1 MPKFSRE
8 VVSEVLAA
16 NDIVEV
22 IGAFIDLKAAGPNRF
37 VGLCPF
43 HQEKTP
49 SFSVTRDRQMFYC
62 FGCQRS
68 GDALSFV
75 REFEGVTFLEALQK
89 LADRGGVRLPAVTE
103 RDDRE
108 AYLRQQVLTLNK
120 FAQRFFQEYLEDPLK
135 GGRGRSHLN
144 ERELQK
150 ATIQK
155 FGLGYAPEDGQAFIR
170 AARQEGYKDAA
181 LKASGLVR
189 ESDRGGIYGFFR
201 NRLMFPIADGTG
213 RTVAFGGRALDAEA
227 QAKYINTPENSL
239 YKKSG
244 ILYGLHHARDAM
256 RREKQALLVEGY
268 FDLLRCHDAGLAH
281 VVAPCG
287 TALTEEQAA
296 LLRRHVPEV
305 VLVFDGDSAG
315 ARAALRGIGVLAGA
329 GLRVRALALPE
340 GQDPDDCIRAEGAE
354 AFRERIAQASG
365 FVDFFVRMN
374 QERMKTAEGRSE
386 VAHELLGVLQ
396 RMEDELRRQEYLEEA
411 AKALGTNKWDL
422 QKEYDRVQRRTQHP
436 AHAAA
441 DEDESRQRPVGINLD
456 DRRFIA
462 VLLEREEL
470 LTKCRDEL
478 QPLPMPEGAL
488 GEVLRALFE
497 HGASANL
504 AQELEH
510 EAGLSLY
517 AAAAAS
523 EDRNIPADR
532 ADGLVKKRIS
542 RIKKDA
548 LQKESARLHN
558 AIREAE
564 RRNDIQEVMALLTE
578 KRQIDNDI
586 QHTGAA

>member
-1 MPKFSRE
+1 M
-8 VVSEVLAA
+8 SEVLAA

-22 IGAFIDLKAAGPNRF
+22 IGAFIDLKAAGSNRF

-75 REFEGVTFLEALQK
+75 RDFEGVTFLEALQK

-108 AYLRQQVLTLNK
+108 TYLRQQVLTLNK
-120 FAQRFFQEYLEDPLK
+120 FAQRFFQEHLGDPLK
-135 GGRGRSHLN
+135 GGRGRAHLKDRALKK
-144 ERELQK
+144 E
-150 ATIQK
+150 TIQK

-170 AARQEGYKDAA
+170 AARQEGYKDAV

-189 ESDRGGIYGFFR
+189 ESERGGSYGFFR
-201 NRLMFPIADGTG
+201 NRLMFPITDGTG

-239 YKKSG
+239 YKKGG
-244 ILYGLHHARDAM
+244 ILYGLPHARDAM

-305 VLVFDGDSAG
+305 VMVFDGDSAG
-315 ARAALRGIGVLAGA
+315 ARAALRGIGVLVGA

-340 GQDPDDCIRAEGAE
+340 GQDPDDCIRAEGAD
-354 AFRERIAQASG
+354 AFRERVAQASG

-374 QERMKTAEGRSE
+374 QDRMGTAEGRSE

-422 QKEYDRVQRRTQHP
+422 QKEYDRVQRRTRRPSRASSGEEAPP
-436 AHAAA
+436 APA
-441 DEDESRQRPVGINLD
+441 RINLD
-456 DRRFIA
+456 DRAFIA

-470 LTKCRDEL
+470 LAKCRDEL
-478 QPLPMPEGAL
+478 ETLPMPEGAL
-488 GEVLRALFE
+488 GEVLRVLFE
-497 HGASANL
+497 HGAAANG
-504 AQELEH
+504 AQVLNDD
-510 EAGLSLY
+510 GPLNLY

-523 EDRNIPADR
+523 EDRSMPAER
-532 ADGLVKKRIS
+532 AESLVRKRIT

-548 LQKESARLHN
+548 LQKESARLHH

-564 RRNDIQEVMALLTE
+564 RRNDLQEVMALLTE

-586 QHTGAA
+586 QQIGAA

>member
-1 MPKFSRE
+1 M
-8 VVSEVLAA
+8 SEVLAA

-75 REFEGVTFLEALQK
+75 RDFEGVTFLEALQK

-108 AYLRQQVLTLNK
+108 TYLRQQILTLNK

-135 GGRGRSHLN
+135 GGRGRSHLKA
-144 ERELQK
+144 RELK
-150 ATIQK
+150 KETIQK
-155 FGLGYAPEDGQAFIR
+155 FALGYAPEDGQAFIR
-170 AARQEGYKDAA
+170 AARKEGYKDAV

-201 NRLMFPIADGTG
+201 DRLMFPIADGTG
-213 RTVAFGGRALDAEA
+213 RTVAFGGRALDDQA
-227 QAKYINTPENSL
+227 QAKYINTPENSV

-244 ILYGLHHARDAM
+244 VLYGLHHARETM
-256 RREKQALLVEGY
+256 RGEKQALVVEGY
-268 FDLLRCHDAGLAH
+268 FDLIRCHDAGITH

-287 TALTEEQAA
+287 TALTEAQAA

-305 VLVFDGDSAG
+305 VLVFDNDSAG
-315 ARAALRGIGVLAGA
+315 ARAALRGIGVLVGA

-340 GQDPDDCIRAEGAE
+340 GQDPDDCIREEGAE
-354 AFRERIAQASG
+354 RFRERIAQASG

-374 QERMKTAEGRSE
+374 EERMKTAEGRSE
-386 VAHELLGVLQ
+386 VAHELFGVLQ

-411 AKALGTNKWDL
+411 AKALGANKWDL
-422 QKEYDRVQRRTQHP
+422 QKEYDRVQRRARRPSSAPSEEEASPSP
-436 AHAAA
+436 A
-441 DEDESRQRPVGINLD
+441 RINLD
-456 DRRFIA
+456 DRAFIS

-478 QPLPMPEGAL
+478 KPLPMPEGAL
-488 GEVLRALFE
+488 GEVLRVLFDL
-497 HGASANL
+497 GPIANM
-504 AQELEH
+504 AQELNH
-510 EAGLSLY
+510 EAGIKLY

-523 EDRNIPADR
+523 EDRNMPAER
-532 ADGLVKKRIS
+532 AENLVRKRIT

-548 LQKESARLHN
+548 LQKESTRLHN

-564 RRNDIQEVMALLTE
+564 RRNDTQEVMALLTE

-586 QHTGAA
+586 QQTGAA

>member
-1 MPKFSRE
+1 M
-8 VVSEVLAA
+8 SEVLAA

-75 REFEGVTFLEALQK
+75 RDFEGVTFLEALQK

-108 AYLRQQVLTLNK
+108 TYLRQQVLTLNN
-120 FAQRFFQEYLEDPLK
+120 FAQRFFHECLEDPLK
-135 GGRGRSHLN
+135 GGRGRSHLK
-144 ERELQK
+144 ERELK
-150 ATIQK
+150 KETTQK

-170 AARQEGYKDAA
+170 AARQEGYKDAV

-189 ESDRGGIYGFFR
+189 ESDRGGVYGFFR
-201 NRLMFPIADGTG
+201 NRLMFPIADGAG
-213 RTVAFGGRALDAEA
+213 RIVAFGGRALDAEA
-227 QAKYINTPENSL
+227 QAKYLNTPENSL

-244 ILYGLHHARDAM
+244 VLYGLHQARDAM
-256 RREKQALLVEGY
+256 RGEKQALLVEGY
-268 FDLLRCHDAGLAH
+268 FDLIRCHDTGITH

-287 TALTEEQAA
+287 TALTAEQAA

-340 GQDPDDCIRAEGAE
+340 GQDPDDCIRAEGADS
-354 AFRERIAQASG
+354 FRERIAQASG
-365 FVDFFVRMN
+365 FIDFFVRMN
-374 QERMKTAEGRSE
+374 HDRMNTAEGRSE
-386 VAHELLGVLQ
+386 VAHELFGVLQ

-422 QKEYDRVQRRTQHP
+422 QKEYDRVQRRARRPSSAPNEEEASPSP
-436 AHAAA
+436 AK
-441 DEDESRQRPVGINLD
+441 INLD
-456 DRRFIA
+456 DRALVA
-462 VLLEREEL
+462 VLLEHEEL

-478 QPLPMPEGAL
+478 KPLPMPEGAL
-488 GEVLRALFE
+488 GEVLRVLFE
-497 HGASANL
+497 HGPAANV
-504 AQELEH
+504 AQELNH
-510 EAGLSLY
+510 EAGISLY

-523 EDRNIPADR
+523 EDRNMPSER
-532 ADGLVKKRIS
+532 AASLVKKRIT

-564 RRNDIQEVMALLTE
+564 RRNDTQEVMALLTE

-586 QHTGAA
+586 QQTGAA

>member
-1 MPKFSRE
+1 M
-8 VVSEVLAA
+8 SEVLAA

-22 IGAFIDLKAAGPNRF
+22 IGAFIDLKAAGSNRF

-75 REFEGVTFLEALQK
+75 RDFEGVTFLEALQK

-108 AYLRQQVLTLNK
+108 TYLRQQVLTLNK
-120 FAQRFFQEYLEDPLK
+120 FAQRFFREYLDDPLK
-135 GGRGRSHLN
+135 GGQGRSHLKD
-144 ERELQK
+144 RELNK
-150 ATIQK
+150 ETIQK

-170 AARQEGYKDAA
+170 AARQEGYKDAV

-189 ESDRGGIYGFFR
+189 ESDRGGMYGFFR
-201 NRLMFPIADGTG
+201 NRLMFPITDGTG
-213 RTVAFGGRALDAEA
+213 RIVAFGGRALDAGA

-239 YKKSG
+239 YKKGG

-287 TALTEEQAA
+287 TALTEEQAT

-305 VLVFDGDSAG
+305 VMVFDGDSAG

-329 GLRVRALALPE
+329 GLRVRALALPD
-340 GQDPDDCIRAEGAE
+340 GQDPDDCIRAEGAD
-354 AFRERIAQASG
+354 AFRERVAQASG

-374 QERMKTAEGRSE
+374 QDRMGTAEGRSE

-422 QKEYDRVQRRTQHP
+422 QKEYDRVQRRTRRP
-436 AHAAA
+436 SHAASDGEA
-441 DEDESRQRPVGINLD
+441 PPSPARISMD
-456 DRRFIA
+456 DRAFIA

-470 LTKCRDEL
+470 LAKCRSEL

-497 HGASANL
+497 HGAAANG
-504 AQELEH
+504 AQVLNDD
-510 EAGLSLY
+510 GPLSLY

-523 EDRNIPADR
+523 EDRNMAADR
-532 ADGLVKKRIS
+532 AESLVKKRIT

-564 RRNDIQEVMALLTE
+564 RRNDLQEVMVLLTE
-578 KRQIDNDI
+578 KRQVDNDI
-586 QHTGAA
+586 QQIGAA